1 MSLSYNERVTNKQQG
16 KTMEIKVT
24 KEILDQVRSSNLEQ
38 LKALFEKYE
47 GKNFWIEEAIYKR
60 LIQIVSSK

>member
-1 MSLSYNERVTNKQQG
+1 
-16 KTMEIKVT
+16 MEIKVT

-47 GKNFWIEEAIYKR
+47 GMNFWIEEAIYKR
-60 LIQIVSSK
+60 VIQIVSSK